1 MKRLHFLGIGAL
13 ALSLC
18 VATWARAQF
27 EPDGLSAF
35 EQAAAADLIVI
46 GKVTDIEPEPVLA
59 ERAHSKD
66 KVLHLVATI
75 RVEENLLG
83 AKGVTHVRV
92 AFVPELRAPRKNPA
106 VKVLG

>member
-1 MKRLHFLGIGAL
+1 MQRFHFVGVGAL

-18 VATWARAQF
+18 VTARAQAQF

-35 EQAAAADLIVI
+35 EQAASADIIVI
-46 GKVTDIEPEPVLA
+46 GKVTEIEPEPILA
-59 ERAHSKD
+59 DGAKGKD
-66 KVLHLVATI
+66 KLLHLVATI
-75 RVEENLLG
+75 RVEENLQG

-92 AFVPELRAPRKNPA
+92 AFVPELRAPRRNPA